1 VVKDISLKLALKKIF
16 PLSTEVIRIQLA
28 FVKRCSTPTSSVRF
42 SRIGMREAREKRTPA
57 AVDVGVDFTIAD
69 NDGVTPIVHEKN
81 RGIDKIVQI
90 LSQAGALK

>member
-1 VVKDISLKLALKKIF
+1 
-16 PLSTEVIRIQLA
+16 
-28 FVKRCSTPTSSVRF
+28 
-42 SRIGMREAREKRTPA
+42 MREAREKRTPA